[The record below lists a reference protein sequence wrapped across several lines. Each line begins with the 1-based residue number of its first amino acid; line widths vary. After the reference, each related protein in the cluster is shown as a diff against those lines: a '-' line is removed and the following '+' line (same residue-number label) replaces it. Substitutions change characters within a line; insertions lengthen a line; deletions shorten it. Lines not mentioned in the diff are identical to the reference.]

1 MRLLSKAPAVGQE
14 PSTRKCS
21 SAQRQSSANNQRGSV
36 LPAVSYIANIAET
49 GTNIDLTLHG
59 LDSGGGRRERKTKK
73 DTGSR
78 GRGAPALMVGNPDYG
93 LESNCTRNQVFTH

>member
-1 MRLLSKAPAVGQE
+1 M
-14 PSTRKCS
+14 
-21 SAQRQSSANNQRGSV
+21 
-36 LPAVSYIANIAET
+36 LPAVSYVANIAET

>member
-14 PSTRKCS
+14 PSTRKYS
-21 SAQRQSSANNQRGSV
+21 SAQRQSSANSQRGSV
-36 LPAVSYIANIAET
+36 LPAVSYAANIAET

-59 LDSGGGRRERKTKK
+59 LDSGGGRRKRKTKK

-78 GRGAPALMVGNPDYG
+78 GRGTPALDGGKPR
-93 LESNCTRNQVFTH
+93 LWA